1 MGDARGKFECGVLRI
16 LRQLLNELYVLK
28 IILLCKIL

>member
-1 MGDARGKFECGVLRI
+1 MGDTKGKFEYGVLRI
-16 LRQLLNELYVLK
+16 LVQSLNEFYVLK